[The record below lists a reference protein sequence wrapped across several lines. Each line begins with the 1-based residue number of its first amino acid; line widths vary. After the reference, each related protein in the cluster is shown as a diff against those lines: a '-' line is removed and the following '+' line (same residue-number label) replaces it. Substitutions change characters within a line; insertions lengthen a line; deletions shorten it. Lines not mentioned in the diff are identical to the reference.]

1 MSIFLGVKFILH
13 PTTVNY
19 GCWHIAPM
27 SGLDDGS
34 DVDDLSAVIRADIVA
49 ARPCV
54 SDAEMIHALTLR
66 GFGYRDNDAGG
77 DLAAR
82 LFLESFE
89 ALYLVHT
96 GRLELYYRGR
106 QLTFDSFLGMCRKTD
121 SDVLT
126 RFLIYR
132 DLRTR
137 GYVAK
142 DGFGFG
148 ADFRV
153 YERGQFGQKGS
164 SLLVFGL
171 VEGQPEK
178 MGRLQRKIRE
188 ITQMGKEPIMA
199 VVDRHGEIIY
209 YKINT
214 NTFHENKYEI
224 HVPS

>member
-1 MSIFLGVKFILH
+1 MAEMYSTDEIKDIFGTMI
-13 PTTVNY
+13 
-19 GCWHIAPM
+19 
-27 SGLDDGS
+27 SS
-34 DVDDLSAVIRADIVA
+34 
-49 ARPCV
+49 RPCIT
-54 SDAEMIHALTLR
+54 DPDMIHELSLK
-66 GFGYRDNDAGG
+66 GFGFADQKDP
-77 DLAAR
+77 DAR

-89 ALYLVHT
+89 ALFLLYS
-96 GRLELYYRGR
+96 GRLTLLRGK
-106 QLTFDSFLGMCRKTD
+106 QVLTFDSFLNMCRR
-121 SDVLT
+121 SDPDILT

-164 SLLVFGL
+164 KLLIFGL

-178 MGRLQRKIRE
+178 MGKLQKKIRE

-199 VVDRHGEIIY
+199 VLDRHGEIIY
-209 YKINT
+209 YKINVMELR
-214 NTFHENKYEI
+214 ENKRPD
-224 HVPS
+224 VSAM

>member
-1 MSIFLGVKFILH
+1 MSHFLLYV
-13 PTTVNY
+13 
-19 GCWHIAPM
+19 
-27 SGLDDGS
+27 
-34 DVDDLSAVIRADIVA
+34 VDDDSDKLGEIQGELVQS
-49 ARPCV
+49 RPCIT
-54 SDAEMIHALTLR
+54 DAEMIHDLSLR
-66 GFGYRDNDAGG
+66 GFGYSDDAQG
-77 DLAAR
+77 DSPH

-89 ALYLVHT
+89 ALYLLFT
-96 GRLELYYRGR
+96 GRLVLYHRR
-106 QLTFDSFLGMCRKTD
+106 RVLAFDSFLTMCRKTD
-121 SDVLT
+121 PDVLT

-132 DLRTR
+132 DLRGR

-164 SLLVFGL
+164 RLLVFGL
-171 VEGQPEK
+171 VEGRPEK
-178 MGRLQRKIRE
+178 MGKMQKKIRE

-214 NTFHENKYEI
+214 IEFGENYNSTHTPFVI
-224 HVPS
+224 

>member
-1 MSIFLGVKFILH
+1 MDDYSDGMSEIRGEIIMSH
-13 PTTVNY
+13 PCIT
-19 GCWHIAPM
+19 
-27 SGLDDGS
+27 
-34 DVDDLSAVIRADIVA
+34 DVEMIRDLS
-49 ARPCV
+49 
-54 SDAEMIHALTLR
+54 LR
-66 GFGYRDNDAGG
+66 GFGYSDEDRRDDPH
-77 DLAAR
+77 

-89 ALYLVHT
+89 ALYLLFS
-96 GRLELYYRGR
+96 GRLVLHHRR
-106 QLTFDSFLGMCRKTD
+106 RTLTFDSFLAMCRKTD
-121 SDVLT
+121 PDILT

-132 DLRTR
+132 DLRGR

-164 SLLVFGL
+164 RLLVFGL
-171 VEGQPEK
+171 VEGRPEK
-178 MGRLQRKIRE
+178 MGKMQKKIRE

-214 NTFHENKYEI
+214 MEFGTNRYSIRAPVT
-224 HVPS
+224 